1 MDTWIIWIVGCSIAF
16 WLGQFVGKHQATI
29 SMLRALAK
37 DPESFMRMA
46 DQIKKIEEA
55 ETESDLASIDVNL
68 GTEMRIERVGEQ
80 LYAYAKDTGEFLA
93 QASNLDKLL
102 ETVKNRFPDKK
113 FFGTISQDDTAKELV
128 K

>member
-1 MDTWIIWIVGCSIAF
+1 MDTWIIWLVGCSIAF
-16 WLGQFVGKHQATI
+16 WLGQFVGKQQATI

-68 GTEMRIERVGEQ
+68 GTEMSIERVGDQ

-102 ETVKNRFPDKK
+102 ETVKNRFPDQK
-113 FFGTISQDDTAKELV
+113 FFGTINQDNTAKELV